1 MAQQLIFGCPTGGS
15 AYCIGW
21 NYDHYPQGNDAWC
34 LASDVSGCSVS
45 FRCGATAAFTDLHGV
60 KRVLHTIKL
69 TSMLQLFQNV
79 VVGLVYSKNPISAL
93 LQGRTFGSGCVWVKL
108 VWNQGLPHTKPQ
120 WRPLRR
126 EKKGKKSPWP
136 HQCLISKP
144 VFNNSI
150 MIFPQLERKGVAA
163 MHLCS
168 LSWAA
173 LRFSQGF
180 PKHYNTV
187 HSEPSKGIPGNLKD
201 TVRKENLQGWG
212 HRLWL
217 AE

>member
-1 MAQQLIFGCPTGGS
+1 MSRVVP
-15 AYCIGW
+15 
-21 NYDHYPQGNDAWC
+21 
-34 LASDVSGCSVS
+34 VS
-45 FRCGATAAFTDLHGV
+45 FRCDATATFTHLHSV
-60 KRVLHTIKL
+60 KIVLHAIMVI
-69 TSMLQLFQNV
+69 SMLQLLQNV
-79 VVGLVYSKNPISAL
+79 VVRLVYSKNPISAL

-126 EKKGKKSPWP
+126 EKKGKTSPWP

-163 MHLCS
+163 MHRRS

-187 HSEPSKGIPGNLKD
+187 RSEPSKGIPGNLKD
-201 TVRKENLQGWG
+201 KVRKENLQGWG
-212 HRLWL
+212 DRLWL